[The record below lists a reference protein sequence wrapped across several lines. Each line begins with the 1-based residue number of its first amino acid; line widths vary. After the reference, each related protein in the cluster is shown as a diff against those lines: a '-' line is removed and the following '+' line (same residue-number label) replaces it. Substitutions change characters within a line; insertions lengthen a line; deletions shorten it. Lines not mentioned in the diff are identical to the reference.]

1 MFTNSV
7 FEASVRMID
16 GILGGAGD
24 TRDTRKERLEA
35 AGYNYDAGRKLSR
48 NFTVK

>member
-7 FEASVRMID
+7 FKASVRMRD
-16 GILGGAGD
+16 GILGVPVIQ
-24 TRDTRKERLEA
+24 DTRKERLEA
-35 AGYNYDAGRKLSR
+35 AGYIYDAGRKLSR